1 MIDCVSVNCT
11 FKQIYICNWLDQ
23 LTIFEVWIWTSGKPW
38 NPPSRRWRWGSPNHY
53 HLVMTK
59 RHSHGIDG
67 PNRNRWFTHRS
78 EKSMVDLSMANC
90 ECHNQMVG
98 MCDPF
103 FWQPMMSVESRS
115 LTQDVSG
122 NIGMACGN
130 RTRKQFVNLW
140 LCEVCEAAMFGIVGD
155 FIHPIQMWS
164 TCVCIICENRTQ
176 EE

>member
-130 RTRKQFVNLW
+130 RRENNLW
-140 LCEVCEAAMFGIVGD
+140 ICGFARFAKLQCSELWVIL
-155 FIHPIQMWS
+155 FIQSKCDPH
-164 TCVCIICENRTQ
+164 VFV
-176 EE
+176 